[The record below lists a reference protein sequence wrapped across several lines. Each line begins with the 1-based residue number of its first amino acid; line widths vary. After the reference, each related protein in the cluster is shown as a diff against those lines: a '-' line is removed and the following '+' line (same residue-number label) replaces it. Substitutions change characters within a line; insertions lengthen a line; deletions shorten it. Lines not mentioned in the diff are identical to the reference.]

1 MHSTQNI
8 LQLGKVLLEDVLEQ
22 GALRVRVRSRTRE
35 AHGGAG
41 KQGQARKDLAHQARK
56 LRRGAEV
63 GGSLKGS

>member
-22 GALRVRVRSRTRE
+22 GALRVRSRTGE
-35 AHGGAG
+35 VHGGAG
-41 KQGQARKDLAHQARK
+41 KQGQTRQGPAHQARK

>member
-1 MHSTQNI
+1 MQRTQNI
-8 LQLGKVLLEDVLEQ
+8 MQLGEVLLEDVLEQ
-22 GALRVRVRSRTRE
+22 GTLRVRSRTGE

-41 KQGQARKDLAHQARK
+41 KQGQARKGPAHQARK